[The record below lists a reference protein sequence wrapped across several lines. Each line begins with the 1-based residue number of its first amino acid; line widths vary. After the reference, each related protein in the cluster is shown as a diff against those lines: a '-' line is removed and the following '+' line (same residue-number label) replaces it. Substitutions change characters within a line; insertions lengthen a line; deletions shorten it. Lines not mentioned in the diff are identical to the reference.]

1 MINNDSKMPVV
12 LIGNSFKYEVEA
24 TLKLFF
30 STARYSFSD
39 NISDACG
46 EKYVIAKVE
55 TSDNC
60 IISAEIKNSDEP
72 ETDSVCLP
80 ADSDKNTV
88 EHELCRLIYHILC
101 RKTGIRPPWGLMT
114 GIRPVKKVTELM
126 EQELS
131 EEQIRSLLTKRFEL
145 SPDKFDLAYKTAVN
159 QLPILHSIDSSAV
172 SLYVSIPFC
181 PTRCSYCSF
190 VSHSMDSAIKLM
202 PEYISSLC
210 RELEMIGNIVKENN
224 TKIDTIYFGG
234 GTPTSISADDLRR
247 IMEAVETNFD
257 LANVREYSVEA
268 GRPDTITEEK
278 LRVIKSLGASRI
290 SVNPQTLND
299 DVLKVIGRK
308 HSGEDAVKAFE
319 LARKIGFDNI
329 NVDLMIGLPNQKISD
344 VKNSL
349 EKIINLKPNSPEH
362 ISVYSLIVEENTP
375 IEKMI
380 NGGNLKLPDEKTE
393 RNMYWYVKNFL
404 ELNGYK
410 HYEISNFAKEGYE
423 SKHNLDCWNQKEY
436 IGFGVAAHS
445 YINDVRFGN
454 ISNIEKYI
462 NNCENNEFEKNKII
476 DEVEEDIFSKEQ
488 EYMLIGLRKIDG
500 ISIQEFKNKFGDN
513 PIFVFKNEL
522 SKLVDDGL
530 IIVDFDNIKL
540 TNKGLDL
547 ANLVWEEFV

>member
-30 STARYSFSD
+30 STARYSFSN

-46 EKYVIAKVE
+46 ERYVIAKVE

-72 ETDSVCLP
+72 ETDSACLP

-131 EEQIRSLLTKRFEL
+131 EEQIRSLLTERFEL

-210 RELEMIGNIVKENN
+210 RELEIIGNIVKENN

-247 IMEAVETNFD
+247 IMEAVEANFD

-319 LARKIGFDNI
+319 QKKKIGFDNI
-329 NVDLMIGLPNQKISD
+329 NTDLIAGLPTESAESFRNTLDRICELSPESITVHTLTLKRSADLFEKSISNLKNPAAEMVDYSIEKLMNCGYLPYYMYRQKNTVDNLENVGYAKKGFESWYNIFIMDETQTILGAGCAASTKLVYPDGKINRIHNYKFPYEYINRFDELMKKKSEVTECLKKISC
-344 VKNSL
+344 
-349 EKIINLKPNSPEH
+349 
-362 ISVYSLIVEENTP
+362 
-375 IEKMI
+375 
-380 NGGNLKLPDEKTE
+380 LP
-393 RNMYWYVKNFL
+393 
-404 ELNGYK
+404 
-410 HYEISNFAKEGYE
+410 
-423 SKHNLDCWNQKEY
+423 QK
-436 IGFGVAAHS
+436 
-445 YINDVRFGN
+445 
-454 ISNIEKYI
+454 
-462 NNCENNEFEKNKII
+462 
-476 DEVEEDIFSKEQ
+476 
-488 EYMLIGLRKIDG
+488 
-500 ISIQEFKNKFGDN
+500 
-513 PIFVFKNEL
+513 
-522 SKLVDDGL
+522 
-530 IIVDFDNIKL
+530 
-540 TNKGLDL
+540 
-547 ANLVWEEFV
+547 